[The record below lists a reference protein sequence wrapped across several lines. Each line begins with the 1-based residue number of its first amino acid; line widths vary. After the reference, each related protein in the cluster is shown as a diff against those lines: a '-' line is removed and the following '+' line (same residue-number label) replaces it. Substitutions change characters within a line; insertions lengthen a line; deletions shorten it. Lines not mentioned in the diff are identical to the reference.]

1 MMDSAPKSLFLPKEK
16 ENRLFIAKKEQ
27 VETHVNKEHT
37 MKVRKALSGIL
48 LGLGCAIAFIGLLAI
63 VLPAIPN
70 KQLHLVL
77 ASFDMP
83 SSHPLVS
90 AMNTGMS
97 FALRNGWQV
106 LFWGLFLL
114 MIGVALFVLFSI
126 HEPKRRA
133 ASAPSGRSE
142 EAFPSQPLW
151 EPHPEPRPNP
161 FADMAKW
168 DSFAPLNPGGQ
179 EPSFAFARYRSPL
192 LEPNRVEE
200 VPVPERTP
208 FESEP
213 SKVPPPVLSW
223 EDDPAPDANPFARP
237 ASQPAEPPAPD
248 VLWERDCVPEPKAD
262 PLENPV
268 PEPDDDPFENPAT
281 KPDDASSSQ
290 PAWEPALKPLSK
302 PEPPKLSDVPSDHM
316 TFGRS
321 LVRST
326 FPQPE
331 PPASP
336 EAEPTYTPNE
346 EEPTQPSSRI
356 RSTMGRHREW

>member
-1 MMDSAPKSLFLPKEK
+1 MFT
-16 ENRLFIAKKEQ
+16 AKKEQ
-27 VETHVNKEHT
+27 VETHVKEEHT

-48 LGLGCAIAFIGLLAI
+48 LGLGCAIAFIGLLAL

-70 KQLHLVL
+70 EQLHLVL

-90 AMNTGMS
+90 GMNRGMS
-97 FALRNGWQV
+97 YALHNGWQV

-114 MIGVALFVLFSI
+114 MIGVALFVFFSVR
-126 HEPKRRA
+126 EPRRRD
-133 ASAPSGRSE
+133 ASAPSRTSE
-142 EAFPSQPLW
+142 AAFPSQPLW
-151 EPHPEPRPNP
+151 EPTPEPRPNP

-168 DSFAPLNPGGQ
+168 DSFAPLNPGVQ
-179 EPSFAFARYRSPL
+179 ETSFAFARYRSPL

-200 VPVPERTP
+200 VPVSEQIP
-208 FESEP
+208 FES
-213 SKVPPPVLSW
+213 
-223 EDDPAPDANPFARP
+223 DPTPDANPFIRP
-237 ASQPAEPPAPD
+237 AEVPAPD
-248 VLWERDCVPEPKAD
+248 ILGERDSVPEPKDD
-262 PLENPV
+262 PFEHPASR
-268 PEPDDDPFENPAT
+268 PDDDPSFQST
-281 KPDDASSSQ
+281 
-290 PAWEPALKPLSK
+290 WEPALKPLAK
-302 PEPPKLSDVPSDHM
+302 PELPQAPDVSSDHM

-331 PPASP
+331 SPASP

-346 EEPTQPSSRI
+346 EDPAQPSSRI

>member
-1 MMDSAPKSLFLPKEK
+1 MMDSAPKPLFLPKEK

-27 VETHVNKEHT
+27 VETHVKKEPT
-37 MKVRKALSGIL
+37 MKVQKALSGIL

-70 KQLHLVL
+70 AQLHLVL
-77 ASFDMP
+77 TSFDMP
-83 SSHPLVS
+83 ASHPLVA

-97 FALRNGWQV
+97 FALHHGWQV

-114 MIGVALFVLFSI
+114 MIGVFLFVLFSI
-126 HEPKRRA
+126 RESKLRDV
-133 ASAPSGRSE
+133 SAPASRP
-142 EAFPSQPLW
+142 EADFPSRPLW

-168 DSFAPLNPGGQ
+168 DSFAPINPGSQ
-179 EPSFAFARYRSPL
+179 ESSFAFARYRSPL

-200 VPVPERTP
+200 SPTPERTP
-208 FESEP
+208 FESSPPEMP
-213 SKVPPPVLSW
+213 IADAPWERDPVP
-223 EDDPAPDANPFARP
+223 DTNPFARP
-237 ASQPAEPPAPD
+237 MPEPVNPPLPAVP
-248 VLWERDCVPEPKAD
+248 WERDAEHELDVDSFESPA
-262 PLENPV
+262 
-268 PEPDDDPFENPAT
+268 PEPDADPFENPT
-281 KPDDASSSQ
+281 
-290 PAWEPALKPLSK
+290 PAWEPALKPLTK
-302 PEPPKLSDVPSDHM
+302 PEPPQAPDVPSEHM

-336 EAEPTYTPNE
+336 EAEPAYTPNE
-346 EEPTQPSSRI
+346 EEPAQPSPRI

>member
-1 MMDSAPKSLFLPKEK
+1 MMDSAPKPLFLPKEK
-16 ENRLFIAKKEQ
+16 ENPLFIAKKEQ
-27 VETHVNKEHT
+27 VETHVKEEPA

-114 MIGVALFVLFSI
+114 MIGVALFVLFSV
-126 HEPKRRA
+126 HEPKRRD

-200 VPVPERTP
+200 SPVPERTP
-208 FESEP
+208 FESEV
-213 SKVPPPVLSW
+213 SKVPPPILPW
-223 EDDPAPDANPFARP
+223 KDDPAPDANPFARFAP
-237 ASQPAEPPAPD
+237 QPAEPSAPD
-248 VLWERDCVPEPKAD
+248 DLGECDSVPEPKAN

-268 PEPDDDPFENPAT
+268 PEPDDD
-281 KPDDASSSQ
+281 SSSQ
-290 PAWEPALKPLSK
+290 SAWEPALKPLTK
-302 PEPPKLSDVPSDHM
+302 PEPPRVSDVPSDHM

-326 FPQPE
+326 FPQSE

-336 EAEPTYTPNE
+336 EAEPAYTPNE
-346 EEPTQPSSRI
+346 EEPAQPSSRI